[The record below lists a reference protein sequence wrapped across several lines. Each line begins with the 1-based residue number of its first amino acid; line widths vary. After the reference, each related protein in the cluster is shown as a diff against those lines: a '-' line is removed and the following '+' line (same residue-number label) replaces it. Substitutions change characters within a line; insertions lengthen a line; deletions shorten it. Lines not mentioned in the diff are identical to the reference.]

1 MIPYRRLLQTLFT
14 DGEGINLRAFSDI
27 PGADRPARSGVYVTI
42 DEAASAVERAMKLP
56 GYGVFYGVNPRDPA
70 AADGTAANVAE
81 CRVLWVDLDQD
92 PTSLLASFPQPTIVV
107 STSPGKQ
114 HLLWKLKEPVSPEDS
129 VLLNRAIAAALGGD
143 IRATDIARV
152 LRMPG
157 TLHQKS
163 DPIEVTLDFCDPKRE
178 YNASDFRE
186 ILDELCVNSP
196 VDAAVDAAIAS
207 ASASA
212 SSSATVTYDPVP
224 ASRAWGLDAVKRSH
238 SIVASAPSGS
248 RNATLYKEA
257 FLLGTYADTTQITDA
272 EITASLMAAAVTCG
286 AVADDGHPKCAS
298 AVARGIAAGRSHPRA
313 ARAENPVVT
322 RPFTD
327 TGNAE
332 RLVDRHG
339 HEIRY
344 CHPWKKWHTWRDIQ
358 WTTDDT
364 GDVAARIKD
373 TLRAARQSAMNRL
386 RSIPTPAADAPKDH
400 PDRLARAEIQD
411 ELKFLA
417 ASESSRARSS
427 MESLARSESGVP
439 ILIDDMN
446 RDPWLLNVLNGTID
460 LRTGDIRDH
469 APSDLITRC
478 APVVYDPK
486 AKCPMW
492 RRVLDRCIP
501 DTEVSQFLQR
511 AVGYALTGVIAQ
523 HGFFFLYGRGANG
536 KSTILN
542 TVLKLLGD
550 YARTVPVEMFIEAQG
565 DRHPT
570 EIADLHGVRFAVT
583 SEAPL
588 GKSFDESKL
597 KKLTGGDRLEGRRM
611 REDFWQFEPTHKL
624 FISGNHRPR
633 IKGQDDGIWRRVYLI
648 PFNVQI
654 PASEQNPDL
663 TASLAEELPGILNW
677 AIAGCMAWRACGLA
691 PPESVQA
698 ASDDYRQSQDAL
710 ADFFDACCDICPQD
724 ADPSIRAQYRQ
735 NWPEFFRAYND
746 FCDRNKEKPLGKIIL
761 LEHMAD
767 RGFPKRKLGVLG
779 SKTQEKAFFLLGLRL
794 RAPGAF

>member
-1 MIPYRRLLQTLFT
+1 MSTAPYHRLLSALFT
-14 DGEGINLRAFSDI
+14 DGEGINLRAFSDDSTERK
-27 PGADRPARSGVYVTI
+27 PRSGIYSSI
-42 DEAASAVERAMKLP
+42 DDAVAAVERAMKLP
-56 GYGVFYGVNPRDPA
+56 GYGIFYGVNPRVPNAD
-70 AADGTAANVAE
+70 DGTAANVAE
-81 CRVLWVDLDQD
+81 CRVLWVDLDQE
-92 PTSLLASFPQPTIVV
+92 PSSLLSSFPQPSIVV
-107 STSPGKQ
+107 TSSPGKQ
-114 HLLWKLKEPVSPEDS
+114 HLLWKLKEPVSPDES
-129 VLLNRAIAAALGGD
+129 VTLNKLLAAALGGD
-143 IRATDIARV
+143 PRATDIARV

-163 DPIEVTLDFCDPKRE
+163 TPVEVTLDFCDPKRE
-178 YNASDFRE
+178 YNACDFAQ
-186 ILDELCVNSP
+186 ILDDLCVQTAAESTTSDYSP
-196 VDAAVDAAIAS
+196 I
-207 ASASA
+207 
-212 SSSATVTYDPVP
+212 P
-224 ASRAWGLDAVKRSH
+224 ASRQYGLDALQRAH
-238 SIVASAPSGS
+238 SIVASSPAGS
-248 RNATLYKEA
+248 RNSTLFKES
-257 FLLGTYADTTQITDA
+257 FLIGTYAETTQLTDD
-272 EITASLMAAAVTCG
+272 EITKSLMAAAVTCG
-286 AVADDGHPKCAS
+286 AIADDGHAKCADS
-298 AVARGIAAGRSHPRA
+298 VKRGIAAGRQHPRA

-358 WTTDDT
+358 WSTDET
-364 GDVAARIKD
+364 GDVASRIKD

-386 RSIPTPAADAPKDH
+386 RSIPTPPADAPKDH

-411 ELKFLA
+411 ELKFLS

-427 MESLARSESGVP
+427 METLARSEAGVP
-439 ILIDDMN
+439 ILIADMN
-446 RDPWLLNVLNGTID
+446 KNPWLLNVLNGTID
-460 LRTGDIRDH
+460 LRTGDIRPHD
-469 APSDLITRC
+469 PSDLITRC
-478 APVVYDPK
+478 APVVFDRE
-486 AKCPMW
+486 ARCPVW
-492 RRVLDRCIP
+492 RSVIARCIP
-501 DTEVSQFLQR
+501 DIEVQQFLQR
-511 AVGYALTGVIAQ
+511 AVGYALTGVIAE

-542 TVLKLLGD
+542 TILKLLGD

-611 REDFWQFEPTHKL
+611 REDFRQFDPTHKL

-654 PASEQNPDL
+654 PTAEQNPEL
-663 TASLAEELPGILNW
+663 PTSLAAELPGILNW
-677 AIAGCMAWRACGLA
+677 AIAGCMAWKALGLT
-691 PPESVQA
+691 PPSSVQA

-710 ADFFDACCDICPQD
+710 ADFFDSCCDICPQD
-724 ADPSIRAQYRQ
+724 ADPAVRAQYRQ

-779 SKTQEKAFFLLGLRL
+779 SKTQEKAFFLIGIRL
-794 RAPGAF
+794 RTSQTPQGQF

>member
-1 MIPYRRLLQTLFT
+1 MPTAYRRLLETLFS
-14 DGEGINLRAFSDI
+14 DGEGINLRAF
-27 PGADRPARSGVYVTI
+27 ADDTVVRTPKSGVYFTI
-42 DEAASAVERAMKLP
+42 DDAAAAVDRAMKLP
-56 GYGVFYGVNPRDPA
+56 GYGIFYGVNPRVADA
-70 AADGTAANVAE
+70 KDGTAANVAE
-81 CRVLWVDLDQD
+81 CRVLWVDLDQE
-92 PTSLLASFPQPTIVV
+92 PTSLLSSFPHPTIVV
-107 STSPGKQ
+107 TTSPGRQ
-114 HLLWKLKEPVSPEDS
+114 HILWKLKEPVSPDES
-129 VLLNRAIAAALGGD
+129 VTLNRALAAAIGGD
-143 IRATDIARV
+143 PKATDIARV

-157 TLHQKS
+157 TLHQKA

-178 YNASDFRE
+178 YNASDFAA
-186 ILDELCVNSP
+186 ILDELCVQAPIESHTP
-196 VDAAVDAAIAS
+196 EFS
-207 ASASA
+207 
-212 SSSATVTYDPVP
+212 PVP
-224 ASRAWGLDAVKRSH
+224 ASRQWGLDAVKRSH
-238 SIVASAPSGS
+238 SIVSAAPSGS
-248 RNATLYKEA
+248 RNATLFKEA
-257 FLLGTYADTTQITDA
+257 FLLGTYAETTQITDA
-272 EITASLMAAAVTCG
+272 EITASLMAAAAACG
-286 AVADDGHPKCAS
+286 AIADDGHAKCADS
-298 AVARGIAAGRSHPRA
+298 VKRGIAAGRSHPRA

-358 WTTDDT
+358 WATDDT

-373 TLRAARQSAMNRL
+373 TIRAARQSAMNRL
-386 RSIPTPAADAPKDH
+386 RSIPTPAPDAPKDH
-400 PDRLARAEIQD
+400 PDRLARSDIQE

-417 ASESSRARSS
+417 SSESSRARSS

-469 APSDLITRC
+469 SPTDLITRC
-478 APVVYDPK
+478 APVVFDRE
-486 AKCPMW
+486 ARCPVW
-492 RRVLDRCIP
+492 RSVIARCVP
-501 DTEVSQFLQR
+501 DIEVQQFIQR
-511 AVGYALTGVIAQ
+511 AVGYALTGVIAE

-542 TVLKLLGD
+542 TILKLLGD

-611 REDFWQFEPTHKL
+611 REDFWQFDPTHKL

-633 IKGQDDGIWRRVYLI
+633 IKGRDDGIWRRVYLI

-654 PASEQNPDL
+654 PAAEQDPEL
-663 TASLAEELPGILNW
+663 PAKLHAELPGILNW
-677 AIAGCMAWRACGLA
+677 AIAGCMCWRLDGLK
-691 PPESVQA
+691 PPTSVQA

-710 ADFFDACCDICPQD
+710 ADFFDSCCEISPPDTP
-724 ADPSIRAQYRQ
+724 PYRQ
-735 NWPEFFRAYND
+735 NWPEFFRAYNE

-767 RGFPKRKLGVLG
+767 RGFPKRKLGVIG
-779 SKTQEKAFFLLGLRL
+779 SKTQEKAFFLLGIRL
-794 RAPGAF
+794 RAPGGF

>member
-1 MIPYRRLLQTLFT
+1 MTTLSSSRRLLETLFN
-14 DGEGINLRAFSDI
+14 DGDGINLRAFPDAASPD
-27 PGADRPARSGVYVTI
+27 GAERRPRSGVYFTI
-42 DEAASAVERAMKLP
+42 DDAVNAVERASALP
-56 GYGVFYGVNPRDPA
+56 GYGVFYGVNPRNPD
-70 AADGTAANVAE
+70 AADGTAANVLE
-81 CRVLWVDLDQD
+81 CRVLWVDLDRE
-92 PTSLLASFPQPTIVV
+92 PSSLLASFPQPTIVV
-107 STSPGKQ
+107 TTSPGKQ
-114 HLLWKLKEPVSPEDS
+114 HLLWKLKEPITPEES
-129 VLLNRAIAAALGGD
+129 VALNRALAAAIGGD
-143 IRATDIARV
+143 PRATDIARV

-163 DPIEVTLDFCDPKRE
+163 DPVEVTLDFCDARRE
-178 YNASDFRE
+178 YNASDFAD
-186 ILDELCVNSP
+186 ILEGLCIPAPAESP
-196 VDAAVDAAIAS
+196 EPESYSPI
-207 ASASA
+207 
-212 SSSATVTYDPVP
+212 P
-224 ASRAWGLDAVKRSH
+224 ASRQWGLDAVRRSH
-238 SIVASAPSGS
+238 DTVARAQSGS
-248 RNATLYKEA
+248 RNSVLFKES
-257 FLLGTYADTTQITDA
+257 FLLGTYMETTAVTEQ
-272 EITASLMAAAVTCG
+272 EITSSLMAAAVECG
-286 AVADDGHPKCAS
+286 AVSDDGAAKCQDTIK
-298 AVARGIAAGRSHPRA
+298 RGIAAGRARPRA
-313 ARAENPVVT
+313 ARAEAPVIN

-358 WTTDDT
+358 WQTDDI
-364 GDVAARIKD
+364 GDVSARIKD

-386 RSIPTPAADAPKDH
+386 RSIPTPPADAPKDH

-411 ELKFLA
+411 ELKFLSS
-417 ASESSRARSS
+417 SESSRARSS
-427 MESLARSESGVP
+427 MEALARSEDGVP
-439 ILIDDMN
+439 VLIDAMN

-460 LRTGDIRDH
+460 LRTGELRDH
-469 APSDLITRC
+469 DPSDLITRC
-478 APVVYDPK
+478 APVVFNPE
-486 AKCPMW
+486 ARCPMW

-501 DTEVSQFLQR
+501 DTAVSQFLQR

-542 TVLKLLGD
+542 TIMKLLGE
-550 YARTVPVEMFIEAQG
+550 YSRTVPVEMFIEAQG

-611 REDFWQFEPTHKL
+611 REDFWQFDPSHKL

-648 PFNVQI
+648 PFDVQI

-663 TASLAEELPGILNW
+663 TSLLADELPGILNW
-677 AIAGCMAWRACGLA
+677 AIAGCMAWRACGLDA
-691 PPESVQA
+691 PDSVKA
-698 ASDDYRQSQDAL
+698 ASEDYRQSQDAL
-710 ADFFDACCDICPQD
+710 ADFFDSCCEIAPTGS
-724 ADPSIRAQYRQ
+724 DPKLYRQ
-735 NWPEFFRAYND
+735 NWPEFFRAYNA
-746 FCDRNKEKPLGKIIL
+746 FCERNKEKPLGKIIL

-779 SKTQEKAFFLLGLRL
+779 SKTQEKAFFLTGLRL
-794 RAPGAF
+794 KPESASPGGF

>member
-1 MIPYRRLLQTLFT
+1 MSTAYRRLLETLFA
-14 DGEGINLRAFSDI
+14 DGEGINLRAFADI
-27 PGADRPARSGVYVTI
+27 PNSDLRPRTGIYTTI
-42 DEAASAVERAMKLP
+42 DDAVAAVERAMRLP
-56 GYGVFYGVNPRDPA
+56 GYGIFYGVNPRDPDA
-70 AADGTAANVAE
+70 QDGTAANVAE
-81 CRVLWVDLDQD
+81 CRVLWVDLDQE
-92 PTSLLASFPQPTIVV
+92 PTALLASFPQPTIVV
-107 STSPGKQ
+107 TTSPGRQ
-114 HLLWKLKEPVSPEDS
+114 HLLWKLKEPVSPEES
-129 VLLNRAIAAALGGD
+129 VTLNRALAAAIGGD
-143 IRATDIARV
+143 PKATDIARV

-178 YNASDFRE
+178 YNACDFQS
-186 ILDELCVNSP
+186 ILDELSVTAPVEEPSP
-196 VDAAVDAAIAS
+196 NYAPI
-207 ASASA
+207 
-212 SSSATVTYDPVP
+212 P
-224 ASRAWGLDAVKRSH
+224 ASRQWGLEEIRRSH
-238 SIVASAPSGS
+238 DRVSRAGAGS
-248 RNATLYKEA
+248 RNSTIYKES
-257 FLLGTYADTTQITDA
+257 FLLGTYAETTQITDP
-272 EITASLMAAAVTCG
+272 EITASLMAAAVECG
-286 AVADDGHPKCAS
+286 AVSDDGAPKCQDAIR
-298 AVARGIAAGRSHPRA
+298 RGIAAGRAHPRA
-313 ARAENPVVT
+313 ARAENPVVA

-358 WTTDDT
+358 WTIDDV

-386 RSIPTPAADAPKDH
+386 RSIPTPPADSPKDH

-417 ASESSRARSS
+417 ASESSRSRAS
-427 MESLARSESGVP
+427 MESLARSETGVP
-439 ILIDDMN
+439 ILIDAMN

-460 LRTGDIRDH
+460 LRTGEIRDH
-469 APSDLITRC
+469 SPADLITRC
-478 APVVYDPK
+478 APVVFDRD

-492 RRVLDRCIP
+492 RRVLERCVP
-501 DTEVSQFLQR
+501 DLEVQQFLQR
-511 AVGYALTGVIAQ
+511 AIGYALSGVIAE

-550 YARTVPVEMFIEAQG
+550 YSRTVPVEMFIEAQG

-611 REDFWQFEPTHKL
+611 REDFWQFDPSHKL

-663 TASLAEELPGILNW
+663 PAFLSEELPGILNW
-677 AIAGCMAWRACGLA
+677 AIAGCMAWRSLGLA

-710 ADFFDACCDICPQD
+710 ADFFDSCCEIVPGV
-724 ADPSIRAQYRQ
+724 RQ

-746 FCDRNKEKPLGKIIL
+746 YCERNKEKPLGKIIL

-779 SKTQEKAFFLLGLRL
+779 SKTQEKAFFLLNIRL
-794 RAPGAF
+794 RGGS

>member
-1 MIPYRRLLQTLFT
+1 MSTAYRRLLETLFS
-14 DGEGINLRAFSDI
+14 DGEGINLRAFTDI
-27 PGADRPARSGVYVTI
+27 PGPDRRPRSGVYVTI
-42 DEAASAVERAMKLP
+42 DEAVAAVERAMRLA
-56 GYGVFYGVNPRDPA
+56 GYGIFYGVNPRDPDA
-70 AADGTAANVAE
+70 QDGTAVNVAE
-81 CRVLWVDLDQD
+81 CRVLWVDLDQE
-92 PTSLLASFPQPTIVV
+92 PTPLLASFPQPTIVV
-107 STSPGKQ
+107 TTSPGRQ
-114 HLLWKLKEPVSPEDS
+114 HLLWKLKEPVTPDES
-129 VLLNRAIAAALGGD
+129 VTLNRALAAAIGGD
-143 IRATDIARV
+143 PKATDIARV

-157 TLHQKS
+157 TLHQKA
-163 DPIEVTLDFCDPKRE
+163 DPVEVTLDFCDPKRE
-178 YNASDFRE
+178 YNACDFQT
-186 ILDELCVNSP
+186 ILDELCVAAPVESP
-196 VDAAVDAAIAS
+196 
-207 ASASA
+207 
-212 SSSATVTYDPVP
+212 ATDYAPIP
-224 ASRAWGLDAVKRSH
+224 ASRQWGLEEIRRSH
-238 SIVASAPSGS
+238 DRVSRAASGS
-248 RNATLYKEA
+248 RNSTIYKES
-257 FLLGTYADTTQITDA
+257 FLLGTYAETTQITDP
-272 EITASLMAAAVTCG
+272 EITASLMAAAVECG
-286 AVADDGHPKCAS
+286 AVTDDGAPKCQDAIR
-298 AVARGIAAGRSHPRA
+298 RGIAAGRAHPRA
-313 ARAENPVVT
+313 ARAENPVVA

-358 WTTDDT
+358 WTIDDV
-364 GDVAARIKD
+364 GDVPARIKD

-386 RSIPTPAADAPKDH
+386 RSVPTPPADAPKDH

-417 ASESSRARSS
+417 ASESSRSRAS
-427 MESLARSESGVP
+427 MESLARSEPGVP
-439 ILIDDMN
+439 ILIDAMN

-460 LRTGDIRDH
+460 LRTGELRDH
-469 APSDLITRC
+469 SPADLITRC
-478 APVVYDPK
+478 APVVFDRE
-486 AKCPMW
+486 ARCPMW
-492 RRVLDRCIP
+492 RRVLDRCVP
-501 DTEVSQFLQR
+501 DLEVQQFLQR
-511 AVGYALTGVIAQ
+511 AIGYALSGVIAE

-550 YARTVPVEMFIEAQG
+550 YSRTVPVEMFIEAQG

-611 REDFWQFEPTHKL
+611 REDFWQFDPSHKL

-663 TASLAEELPGILNW
+663 PASLADELPGILNW
-677 AIAGCMAWRACGLA
+677 AIAGCMAWRSLGLA
-691 PPESVQA
+691 PPESVRA
-698 ASDDYRQSQDAL
+698 ASEDYRQSQDAL
-710 ADFFDACCDICPQD
+710 ADFFDSCCELVPGV
-724 ADPSIRAQYRQ
+724 RQ

-746 FCDRNKEKPLGKIIL
+746 YCERNKEKPLGKIIL

-767 RGFPKRKLGVLG
+767 RGFPKRKLGVIG
-779 SKTQEKAFFLLGLRL
+779 SKTQEKAFFLLNIRL
-794 RAPGAF
+794 RPVS